1 MSNQIQPHY
10 VTFQQA
16 KWLKEKEF
24 NTKVISFF
32 DNDKLSEPKDRK
44 VDGFTIYN
52 PINWNT
58 VKPHY
63 YSRPEQHQVVEW
75 LLVNHGIWV
84 YTYPIAPFVTD
95 GEDYPK
101 IVWVSKIC
109 SLNQVN
115 FEKFIDADNGL
126 AINHHSSP
134 QEAYSAAFDY
144 IFKELL

>member
-1 MSNQIQPHY
+1 MDNQIQPHY
-10 VTFQQA
+10 VTFEQA
-16 KWLKEKEF
+16 KWLKEKGF

-75 LLVNHGIWV
+75 L
-84 YTYPIAPFVTD
+84 
-95 GEDYPK
+95 
-101 IVWVSKIC
+101 
-109 SLNQVN
+109 QVN
-115 FEKFIDADNGL
+115 YDICIYIKPYADRKTFQPFWVFMNEKSKVSTSEFHLSGNASIAGSDYKTR
-126 AINHHSSP
+126 

-144 IFKELL
+144 ILNNLI